1 MTDLAT
7 SEFLTRIKA
16 RYSLT
21 TSGAA
26 SNQVDLEID
35 NPWYIITAVVFSAS
49 NRPDAI
55 PRVFEFVISELGTL
69 SATKDDK
76 LRLVVRM
83 REALFKA
90 GMISGYSRAISS
102 LVALYEA
109 TPQELRDTKLIR
121 EVDNDK
127 VSDLIARGDELFTAM
142 YGDTA
147 AQVQSLLESIH
158 PDMGW
163 FSKNIAYGHV
173 YNGLKVLGQRD
184 TSYAIVAA
192 LIAMDTPRQIGWH
205 LANCR
210 RGGASYDEVCAVR
223 DIAIQVASV
232 CGVKWHD
239 GVPEVKDEV

>member
-1 MTDLAT
+1 MADLAT
-7 SEFLTRIKA
+7 NEFLSRIKA
-16 RYSLT
+16 RYPLA
-21 TSGAA
+21 TSGVV

-35 NPWYIITAVVFSAS
+35 NPWYIITAVAFSAS

-55 PRVFEFVISELGTL
+55 PKVFEFVISELETL
-69 SATKDDK
+69 RATKDDK

-90 GMISGYSRAISS
+90 GLISGYSRAISS

-109 TPQELRDTKLIR
+109 TPEELRDTKLVR

-127 VSDLIARGDELFTAM
+127 VSDLITRGDELFTAM
-142 YGDTA
+142 YGSTA
-147 AQVQSLLESIH
+147 AQVQSLLECIH

-192 LIAMDTPRQIGWH
+192 LIAMDTPRQIDWH
-205 LANCR
+205 LSNCR

-223 DIAIQVASV
+223 YIAIQVASV
-232 CGVKWHD
+232 CGVKWRD